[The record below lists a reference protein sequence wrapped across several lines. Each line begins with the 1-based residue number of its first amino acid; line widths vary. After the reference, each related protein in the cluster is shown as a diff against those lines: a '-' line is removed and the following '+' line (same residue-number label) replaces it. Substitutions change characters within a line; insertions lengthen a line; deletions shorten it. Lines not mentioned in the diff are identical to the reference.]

1 MPCQV
6 RSHFSRFP
14 TTAGDEIFIP
24 LRVCKFLPGPG
35 QLKRP
40 PFHIQPSPAFIHSL
54 WTGPWCATAPQLLRV
69 VSPALCCA
77 TINSQNGMQASSA
90 VMPGFFYA
98 PGLPGPANHFFYRR
112 TSHKQLHASDGLSP
126 LKESALRAAEI
137 ASTAIKKQED
147 QSGHPPLR
155 QKQSFGAQGGN
166 RLVVLASSLPNTT
179 LKRAKNLVALA
190 PCCIS
195 ATQGSTRT
203 SSYLLSWPAMHIRP
217 RT

>member
-1 MPCQV
+1 V
-6 RSHFSRFP
+6 RYGSAAAACGFTGIMLCHHQLSKRN
-14 TTAGDEIFIP
+14 AG
-24 LRVCKFLPGPG
+24 FLSGY
-35 QLKRP
+35 
-40 PFHIQPSPAFIHSL
+40 A
-54 WTGPWCATAPQLLRV
+54 W
-69 VSPALCCA
+69 
-77 TINSQNGMQASSA
+77 
-90 VMPGFFYA
+90 FFYA

-112 TSHKQLHASDGLSP
+112 TSHKQLHTSDGLSP
-126 LKESALRAAEI
+126 LSRKESALRAAEI